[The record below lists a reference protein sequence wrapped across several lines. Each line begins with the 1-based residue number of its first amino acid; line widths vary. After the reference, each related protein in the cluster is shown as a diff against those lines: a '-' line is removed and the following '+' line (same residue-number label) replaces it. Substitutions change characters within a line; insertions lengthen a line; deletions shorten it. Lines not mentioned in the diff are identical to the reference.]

1 MGCFRAKDAQRLRV
15 LLNNLFD
22 LQSSSPRQKPC
33 PANGVP
39 MKLQSLK
46 PECMCGL
53 RSCVV
58 PHNQFNSRK
67 LQPAGNQCVTFS
79 LRQTYTSTGN
89 VTTVFCC
96 TDTKTAVFVPYPD
109 LPWSISPKL
118 PNQLRPH
125 FREIPWHGRIRAGQS
140 IALPKIFLTTN
151 GLQYTLQYKVSCYGE
166 IEGQV
171 E

>member
-39 MKLQSLK
+39 KKLQSLK

-53 RSCVV
+53 RSCVA

-67 LQPAGNQCVTFS
+67 LQPAGNQCVSFS

-109 LPWSISPKL
+109 PLGPSVLNSLISFDRTSAKSL
-118 PNQLRPH
+118 GMAESEQ
-125 FREIPWHGRIRAGQS
+125 AQS
-140 IALPKIFLTTN
+140 IALPKIFLTTD